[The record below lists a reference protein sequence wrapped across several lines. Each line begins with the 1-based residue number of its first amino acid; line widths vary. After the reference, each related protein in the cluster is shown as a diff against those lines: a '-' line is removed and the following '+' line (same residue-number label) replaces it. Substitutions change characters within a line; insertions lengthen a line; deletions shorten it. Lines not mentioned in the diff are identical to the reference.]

1 MKLNHLSDVLKVQL
15 KDLYSAEQQL
25 TKALPKMAHRATN
38 SELKSALANHLRETV
53 DHVGRLE
60 RIAEIMDVPL
70 NGHTCKA
77 MKGLIVESEEIL
89 DADGDTA
96 ALDAGIIAAAQRV
109 EHYEMA
115 AYGTAREFAELIG
128 EKEVAGLLATTLDE
142 EMQADRT
149 LSQVAT
155 STVNRRAAE
164 LTMS

>member
-25 TKALPKMAHRATN
+25 TKAIPKMAHRATN

-77 MKGLIVESEEIL
+77 MKGLIVEGEEIL
-89 DADGDTA
+89 DADGESA

-115 AYGTAREFAELIG
+115 AYGSARAFAELMG
-128 EKEVAGLLATTLDE
+128 ENEVAELLAQTLE
-142 EMQADRT
+142 EEKAADGILNR
-149 LSQVAT
+149 VAIA
-155 STVNRRAAE
+155 TVNRQAAE
-164 LTMS
+164 LAMS